1 MKVIVANSRMRGFSL
16 VELMVAI
23 TISSL
28 LLVGVI
34 ALFVSSRA
42 SYETTEKL
50 SRIQENGR
58 FALDQLA
65 TDLRA
70 AGFQSCARGTTPKR
84 MEEYAISTIVPG
96 ENPDP
101 LTTDLRWNF
110 KYAAQGYEATDE
122 TWAPELNTGLFRPAP
137 EPTGDV
143 LVLRIPRREARAL
156 ELRESQADGVEPL
169 QIYNVDPMPLET
181 GDLATIA
188 DCGGRAFFQVTG
200 YDAGTG
206 ELFHAQVDPANGSTL
221 HTPGNYKAT
230 VEHRFEKGATILPV
244 VTMVYYLAPTPAED
258 DDPTRMSL
266 WRKSGGAV
274 QSDEIAQDIDRLEVR
289 YGVDD
294 GFNGAVRGDGRVDQY
309 VTADEIG
316 SSWERVMTVQVALL
330 ARAPQEYGND
340 RDNTTYVLFSDPE
353 LTAGP
358 FNDRT
363 QRKVFTATL
372 ALRNQITD

>member
-34 ALFVSSRA
+34 ALFVSSRS

-65 TDLRA
+65 TDIRG
-70 AGFQSCARGTTPKR
+70 AGYKACARGTTPKR
-84 MEEYAISTIVPG
+84 MEDYSINTMVPG
-96 ENPDP
+96 AFLNPS
-101 LTTDLRWNF
+101 TTDIRWNF
-110 KYAAQGYEATDE
+110 QFAVQGYDATEE
-122 TWAPELNTGLFRPAP
+122 TWAPELDPELFTPQP

-156 ELRESQADGVEPL
+156 ELKADLADPANPLTVFPVNPVPL
-169 QIYNVDPMPLET
+169 QA
-181 GDLATIA
+181 GDLVSVS
-188 DCGGRAFFQVTG
+188 DCLGRAFFQVTG
-200 YDAGTG
+200 YNPATG
-206 ELFHAQVDPANGSTL
+206 EIFHEQADPVSGTTV

-230 VEHRFEKGATILPV
+230 VERPFMKGASIVPY

-258 DDPTRMSL
+258 DDATRMSL
-266 WRKSGGAV
+266 FRKTGGSV

-294 GFNGAVRGDGRVDQY
+294 GFNGTVVGDGRVDRY
-309 VTADEIG
+309 VTADLVGIN
-316 SSWERVMTVQVALL
+316 WERVMTIQIALL
-330 ARAPQEYGND
+330 ARAPTEYGTE
-340 RDNTTYVLFSDPE
+340 RDNQTYVLFTDPE

-372 ALRNQITD
+372 ALRNQIPD